1 MYNKQVLSE
10 ALANLQKRKAQ
21 LSKPKDIIVDP
32 MGQYN
37 HPGKNTRIPGGDI
50 TMANVP
56 YPVMAYPNI
65 GQPQMMYPEQ
75 DYNFPGADYVD
86 EYPMMQSGGQRPIL
100 YVDRNDP
107 EGVARYQ
114 SYADSLQAFNITN
127 SRFDHPNAYHKKSK
141 KYGLYINPEY
151 KERDAKTENK
161 FIEDFIK
168 KGNKAEWKTYPL
180 YKDQTEEELL
190 YPVNSYI
197 EYGSFKKPVQPV
209 KYKPNPEIVAKQ
221 QQLIDAGFNI
231 GKADGIWGPKSQAA
245 WEQMQ
250 TKPQEVPI
258 KSLDTSSKQVET
270 VTPAL
275 QRKEEPTGITR
286 QVPKSQ
292 WKQLPDGTWYEDT
305 KAGTKASVEEYN
317 MMQIGGSATAADS
330 LAVANSAREV
340 ANYYTNK
347 NYSLDSA
354 WEKFTDGST
363 GRSLHKDRL
372 DPFWA
377 KTKKETYNERLKEL
391 KDYPS
396 PEGSAGY
403 YDFKYKTGPKKGQFI
418 PYEDYFKQINDHQY
432 KQREEK
438 NLIMDTRS
446 PMPLY
451 DTRMYPSGQV
461 YLINEDKKDPYFG
474 DQVTFPL
481 YDPLAVT
488 PWNMLSTE
496 DKKLRLEIYGSEG
509 TPIKGYAP
517 NKSKAENRLKEL
529 YKSNPQQKKEPNLN
543 TDLAAWLKTQ
553 GASASYADRKKL
565 YEQAT
570 GQTDYKGTA
579 EQNIGLLNL
588 VKERG
593 LDYKIDNLEKVPS
606 NTSDETAFV
615 KSLSKMPERSEE
627 SVETSITPLPV
638 KEEPKGLTK
647 QVPKTT
653 NEWNEQ
659 LQMYVPITRGGLN
672 TLEDTGV
679 DIGGRKLKY
688 GGLTT
693 GLTNTNGNLLMNKK
707 GKRLMA
713 QSGSLS
719 ATNELFLGNP
729 LITKRKKA
737 VYVPGHAFQEGGD
750 TGYVKNINYNRL
762 PVSYEHALKNFVY
775 PKVIDSSEETGYDAG
790 LGVIKQNPNDPIAN
804 INNPWWYEHELMHH
818 LQNQAG
824 AMSTYGA
831 VGLRPNP
838 YVASNESMGA
848 YYNRR
853 SSEYDNELNR
863 ILKQNPNISEEEARI
878 RAEEDLYN
886 NPTTTEGEARDYEDY
901 IEAGNPSIFPKKQ
914 KGGYVVEEYQDG
926 KEIISEYG
934 WDYKKEGD
942 QYFTKKVGTD
952 KWIKPKGDALN
963 KIKTDI
969 YNEKIPV
976 SSSAQSMRPTQM
988 LNVTN
993 WQNHS
998 QNLNFEKIPATANNF
1013 NPSWLNESEV
1023 ESKIPVKT
1031 KENYTKPISAKKVEE
1046 YNDQFQIIDRPKQ
1059 QEIVSE
1065 KDLIIT
1071 EKHKELFED
1080 SYKERANVCNVDEKG
1095 NSAGCLNRANNYFD
1109 KFVAPQIGSPTTW
1122 QLKEN
1127 LGISSGDSHPRYEEY
1142 GESADSW
1149 DLPGLL
1155 AEKDSKVHYKA
1166 PLDNTKEYEKT
1177 IHLDPEKRSKFWK
1190 DLDLPLGTYVFMGD
1204 QGGAGGKYGD
1214 KTYNSKAGLVNSNHS
1229 AIVGGYDE
1237 EGYPMLYDQYGLVNT
1252 NSADWTFGTPNVT
1265 SIITPKGTKEV
1276 RFADVKKKKKQETE
1290 GAKALRIELPDK
1302 RKTYYDET
1310 EMKPFVYALE
1320 AQKSNLAGILG
1331 VTSDEYDELAKIA
1344 VATALTETGGGND
1357 ATIRFMYGLPIPSYL
1372 TDKVGIGESKGLT
1385 QLNDNVV
1392 DNLFKNKETAI
1403 KLKQAGIKEGE
1414 YDPWNGYHQ
1423 AVVTMLLLKENEKVI
1438 KNKLKNN
1445 PGNNANLPM
1454 AALHYYQWNNPG
1466 ALSRGEAQGDNINV
1480 KRFYSHY
1487 NTINNNP
1494 NPQTKAQ
1501 AIISG
1506 HYNISKQQGGAIDAE
1521 LTPDE
1526 IEWYMSQGYNVEEL

>member
-37 HPGKNTRIPGGDI
+37 HPGENTRIPGGDI

-65 GQPQMMYPEQ
+65 GQPVLMQPGGQY
-75 DYNFPGADYVD
+75 YFPGADYVD
-86 EYPMMQSGGQRPIL
+86 EYPMMQSGGPKDGQKYSAVEIQKI
-100 YVDRNDP
+100 VENNV
-107 EGVARYQ
+107 E
-114 SYADSLQAFNITN
+114 TN
-127 SRFDHPNAYHKKSK
+127 NKD
-141 KYGLYINPEY
+141 IN
-151 KERDAKTENK
+151 K
-161 FIEDFIK
+161 
-168 KGNKAEWKTYPL
+168 
-180 YKDQTEEELL
+180 
-190 YPVNSYI
+190 V
-197 EYGSFKKPVQPV
+197 V
-209 KYKPNPEIVAKQ
+209 KYSKPNPNDARFIKANDEYYYYAPIGISLTDENMESIYSKYGADPSYVSSHGLYRVAKNITLEDEPDPKIVANQ
-221 QQLIDAGFNI
+221 EQLIDAGFNI

-250 TKPQEVPI
+250 TKPQ
-258 KSLDTSSKQVET
+258 VET
-270 VTPAL
+270 VTPIR

-553 GASASYADRKKL
+553 GASTSYADRKKL

-638 KEEPKGLTK
+638 KEEPKGLSK

-737 VYVPGHAFQEGGD
+737 VFVPGHAFQEGG
-750 TGYVKNINYNRL
+750 
-762 PVSYEHALKNFVY
+762 S
-775 PKVIDSSEETGYDAG
+775 ID
-790 LGVIKQNPNDPIAN
+790 L
-804 INNPWWYEHELMHH
+804 EL
-818 LQNQAG
+818 
-824 AMSTYGA
+824 T
-831 VGLRPNP
+831 
-838 YVASNESMGA
+838 
-848 YYNRR
+848 
-853 SSEYDNELNR
+853 
-863 ILKQNPNISEEEARI
+863 
-878 RAEEDLYN
+878 
-886 NPTTTEGEARDYEDY
+886 
-901 IEAGNPSIFPKKQ
+901 
-914 KGGYVVEEYQDG
+914 
-926 KEIISEYG
+926 
-934 WDYKKEGD
+934 
-942 QYFTKKVGTD
+942 
-952 KWIKPKGDALN
+952 
-963 KIKTDI
+963 
-969 YNEKIPV
+969 
-976 SSSAQSMRPTQM
+976 
-988 LNVTN
+988 
-993 WQNHS
+993 
-998 QNLNFEKIPATANNF
+998 
-1013 NPSWLNESEV
+1013 
-1023 ESKIPVKT
+1023 
-1031 KENYTKPISAKKVEE
+1031 
-1046 YNDQFQIIDRPKQ
+1046 
-1059 QEIVSE
+1059 
-1065 KDLIIT
+1065 
-1071 EKHKELFED
+1071 
-1080 SYKERANVCNVDEKG
+1080 
-1095 NSAGCLNRANNYFD
+1095 
-1109 KFVAPQIGSPTTW
+1109 
-1122 QLKEN
+1122 
-1127 LGISSGDSHPRYEEY
+1127 
-1142 GESADSW
+1142 
-1149 DLPGLL
+1149 
-1155 AEKDSKVHYKA
+1155 
-1166 PLDNTKEYEKT
+1166 
-1177 IHLDPEKRSKFWK
+1177 
-1190 DLDLPLGTYVFMGD
+1190 
-1204 QGGAGGKYGD
+1204 
-1214 KTYNSKAGLVNSNHS
+1214 
-1229 AIVGGYDE
+1229 DE
-1237 EGYPMLYDQYGLVNT
+1237 E
-1252 NSADWTFGTPNVT
+1252 
-1265 SIITPKGTKEV
+1265 
-1276 RFADVKKKKKQETE
+1276 
-1290 GAKALRIELPDK
+1290 
-1302 RKTYYDET
+1302 
-1310 EMKPFVYALE
+1310 
-1320 AQKSNLAGILG
+1320 
-1331 VTSDEYDELAKIA
+1331 
-1344 VATALTETGGGND
+1344 
-1357 ATIRFMYGLPIPSYL
+1357 
-1372 TDKVGIGESKGLT
+1372 
-1385 QLNDNVV
+1385 
-1392 DNLFKNKETAI
+1392 I
-1403 KLKQAGIKEGE
+1403 K
-1414 YDPWNGYHQ
+1414 
-1423 AVVTMLLLKENEKVI
+1423 
-1438 KNKLKNN
+1438 
-1445 PGNNANLPM
+1445 
-1454 AALHYYQWNNPG
+1454 
-1466 ALSRGEAQGDNINV
+1466 
-1480 KRFYSHY
+1480 
-1487 NTINNNP
+1487 
-1494 NPQTKAQ
+1494 
-1501 AIISG
+1501 
-1506 HYNISKQQGGAIDAE
+1506 
-1521 LTPDE
+1521 
-1526 IEWYMSQGYNVEEL
+1526 WYKSQGYNVEEL